1 MGKIIRSSITEMKAK
16 RNVEIQ
22 KLYNKHIKIKGSQR
36 MAVAEYVASQ
46 LNINQSLVL
55 RVTK

>member
-1 MGKIIRSSITEMKAK
+1 MGKIIRSSITEMKFK

>member
-16 RNVEIQ
+16 RNAEIK

-36 MAVAEYVASQ
+36 MAVAEYVANE
-46 LNINQSLVL
+46 LNLNRSLVL

>member
-1 MGKIIRSSITEMKAK
+1 MGKIIRSSITEMKFK

-46 LNINQSLVL
+46 LHINQSLVL

>member
-1 MGKIIRSSITEMKAK
+1 MKKIIRSSITEMKAK

-36 MAVAEYVASQ
+36 MAVAQYVANE
-46 LNINQSLVL
+46 LNVNQSLVL

>member
-16 RNVEIQ
+16 RNTEIQ

-36 MAVAEYVASQ
+36 MAVAQYVANE
-46 LNINQSLVL
+46 LNLNRSLVL

>member
-16 RNVEIQ
+16 RNAEIQ
-22 KLYNKHIKIKGSQR
+22 KLYNKHIKVKGSQR
-36 MAVAEYVASQ
+36 MAVAQYVANE
-46 LNINQSLVL
+46 LNLNRSLVL

>member
-1 MGKIIRSSITEMKAK
+1 MGKIIRSSIREMKAK
-16 RNVEIQ
+16 RNAEIQ

-36 MAVAEYVASQ
+36 MAVAQYVANE
-46 LNINQSLVL
+46 LNLNRSLVL